1 LLTLVSFDFIQP
13 SKLLLGLGPYDYVAV
28 GPSGEVLG
36 RGRVKELVLNTP
48 GATGY
53 FNLKEASP
61 IDLEKKA
68 PPSFD
73 EKPWGSIGQV
83 QNIPGQPLIE
93 PIKVNRPDLV
103 EDPDG
108 KIEASVAEF
117 KEARR
122 VALNSAVTAAKKT
135 KAKKTK

>member
-13 SKLLLGLGPYDYVAV
+13 SKLLLGLSPYDYVAV
-28 GPSGEVLG
+28 GPNGEVLG
-36 RGRVKELVLNTP
+36 RGRSKEAILATP

-93 PIKVNRPDLV
+93 PIKVNRPDLIV
-103 EDPDG
+103 FD
-108 KIEASVAEF
+108 EASKVTKEQYEAMVAPI
-117 KEARR
+117 R
-122 VALNSAVTAAKKT
+122 KT
-135 KAKKTK
+135 KAKTKKAK